1 MPFDVEYTRT
11 LGYGAVRYL
20 LEGGSGA
27 LITLKD
33 DRVEP
38 LALSDLLD
46 PETGRIR
53 IRRVDT
59 RSDVYQTARR
69 FMTRLE
75 RADLEAPKVD
85 ELAAIAGLAPRRKR
99 STRAFRARRRGDG
112 PASHKPGQ
120 GTVTVPEASF
130 AERTFAL
137 APGSFPF
144 ERLEL
149 GAFTPVVQDW
159 GGPIG
164 LAVAGAEPDRIE
176 RLVIGNT
183 WCWPVNGD
191 FHFEAFSRVV
201 GGPIGKLAILR
212 GNAFVNVFVPAGIK
226 RSRVSDDVLE
236 AYRRALPKRASGA
249 CRATCFPAASCARGS
264 FLARSERALDA
275 LKSKPALIVWGDA
288 DFAFRPKERA
298 RFEAAFADHR
308 TVILP
313 GAGHYTLGRRA
324 GRNRRGDL
332 RMVRQQQ
339 LAAGTPRRS

>member
-1 MPFDVEYTRT
+1 M
-11 LGYGAVRYL
+11 
-20 LEGGSGA
+20 
-27 LITLKD
+27 
-33 DRVEP
+33 
-38 LALSDLLD
+38 
-46 PETGRIR
+46 
-53 IRRVDT
+53 
-59 RSDVYQTARR
+59 
-69 FMTRLE
+69 
-75 RADLEAPKVD
+75 
-85 ELAAIAGLAPRRKR
+85 
-99 STRAFRARRRGDG
+99 
-112 PASHKPGQ
+112 
-120 GTVTVPEASF
+120 TVPEASF

-236 AYRRALPKRASGA
+236 AYRRPLPTRERRMPSYV
-249 CRATCFPAASCARGS
+249 FPRSIVRS
-264 FLARSERALDA
+264 REFLARSERALDA

-313 GAGHYTLGRRA
+313 GAGHYIWEDA
-324 GRNRRGDL
+324 PDEI
-332 RMVRQQQ
+332 
-339 LAAGTPRRS
+339 AAAISEWCGNSS